1 MIEKR
6 ERRRICMLALPFVLS
21 MSSTL
26 HAQTTAAFPTQPLKL
41 IVGFPAG
48 GPTDVSARLIADSLS
63 RSLGQPVVVDN
74 RPGANATIAAE
85 AVARAKPDG
94 HTILMA
100 ATNHTINAV
109 LYKNLKFDSEKSFAP
124 ITEVAVAPTVLV
136 VNPSFPAKTLPEFI
150 ALLKARPGK
159 YSYASAGSGGTP
171 HLSAEMFKQMTGTAI
186 VHIPYRGAAPATTD
200 LISGQVDI
208 YFATLGS
215 VLPQINAGQL
225 RAIAVAAPTRSKLLA
240 QVPTFAESGL
250 KDFRLDSWYG
260 LLAPAGTPKDIID
273 RLYVETIKA
282 VNSPAY
288 KERLEGAGLEPVTD
302 SSPQKFTEQI
312 HQEIT
317 TFDKVVRASNLTID

>member
-1 MIEKR
+1 MIDNPG
-6 ERRRICMLALPFVLS
+6 RRRICMQALPLLLS
-21 MSSTL
+21 TAPGL
-26 HAQTTAAFPTQPLKL
+26 RAQPAAFPSQPLRL
-41 IVGFPAG
+41 VVGFPAG

-85 AVARAKPDG
+85 AVARARPDG
-94 HTILMA
+94 YTILMA

-109 LYKNLKFDSEKSFAP
+109 LYKSLKFDSQKSFAP

-136 VNPSFPAKTLPEFI
+136 VNPSFPARTLAEFI
-150 ALLKARPGK
+150 ALVKASPGK

-171 HLSAEMFKQMTGTAI
+171 HLSAEMFKQLTGTSI
-186 VHIPYRGAAPATTD
+186 VHIPYRGAAPAAAD
-200 LISGQVDI
+200 LMGGQVNL

-225 RAIAVAAPTRSKLLA
+225 RAIAVATPARSKLLP

-273 RLYVETIKA
+273 RLYTETVKA
-282 VNSPAY
+282 VNSAAY
-288 KERLEGAGLEPVTD
+288 RQRLEGAGLEPVTD
-302 SSPQKFTEQI
+302 SNPQKFAAQI
-312 HQEIT
+312 RDEIA
-317 TFDKVVRASNLTID
+317 TFGKVVRASNLTID